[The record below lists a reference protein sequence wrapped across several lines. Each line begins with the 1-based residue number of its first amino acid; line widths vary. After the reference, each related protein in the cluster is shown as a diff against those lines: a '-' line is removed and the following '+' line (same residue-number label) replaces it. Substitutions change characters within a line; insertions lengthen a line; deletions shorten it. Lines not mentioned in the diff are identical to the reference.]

1 MTSKLKK
8 IPGYLRELLFML
20 IFRPLGAIGRHIC
33 PSLRGLWLIS
43 ERGTDARDNGYRFYS
58 YLVSEHPEV
67 NARYVITPGSPDRP
81 LIDKLGGAVNYRS
94 PRHYIMYYAAD
105 ALISTHVQPAAPDK
119 VIYFRLAQH
128 GLHARGRQVY
138 LKHGIINNA
147 MDWLHYGSLYIDLFV
162 CGAKPEYDHVRSTFG
177 FPEGVVRYLG
187 LCRYDSL
194 QEPGSGERMIL
205 LMPTWRG
212 SGYPSGDAFY
222 DTEYCRSFRS
232 LLASPELARLLEESD
247 TRLVFYPH
255 IEMQRYIDCFRAG
268 SDRITI
274 ADAGSHDVQQ
284 LLRDCALLITDHSS
298 VFFDVAYL
306 GKPIIYYQF
315 DEEEFRSMHYREG
328 YFDCRRDGFGP
339 VCTDEAQL
347 LSALRG
353 CIVSGMMPDEEYK
366 RRAELFFPLRDKNNC
381 RRTYEAVCEITSD
394 GR

>member
-8 IPGYLRELLFML
+8 IPSYLRELLFML

-58 YLVSEHPEV
+58 YLVSEQPEV

-212 SGYPSGDAFY
+212 LRIPVGRCVLRYRVLPQLPARCSQVPS
-222 DTEYCRSFRS
+222 
-232 LLASPELARLLEESD
+232 
-247 TRLVFYPH
+247 
-255 IEMQRYIDCFRAG
+255 
-268 SDRITI
+268 
-274 ADAGSHDVQQ
+274 
-284 LLRDCALLITDHSS
+284 
-298 VFFDVAYL
+298 
-306 GKPIIYYQF
+306 
-315 DEEEFRSMHYREG
+315 
-328 YFDCRRDGFGP
+328 
-339 VCTDEAQL
+339 
-347 LSALRG
+347 LRG
-353 CIVSGMMPDEEYK
+353 CS
-366 RRAELFFPLRDKNNC
+366 RRATHALFSIRISRCSGISTASERAPTVLRSPMPAATMFSSC
-381 RRTYEAVCEITSD
+381 CATVRC
-394 GR
+394 

>member
-8 IPGYLRELLFML
+8 IPSYLRELLFML

-147 MDWLHYGSLYIDLFV
+147 MDWLHYGSL
-162 CGAKPEYDHVRSTFG
+162 
-177 FPEGVVRYLG
+177 
-187 LCRYDSL
+187 
-194 QEPGSGERMIL
+194 
-205 LMPTWRG
+205 
-212 SGYPSGDAFY
+212 
-222 DTEYCRSFRS
+222 
-232 LLASPELARLLEESD
+232 
-247 TRLVFYPH
+247 
-255 IEMQRYIDCFRAG
+255 
-268 SDRITI
+268 
-274 ADAGSHDVQQ
+274 
-284 LLRDCALLITDHSS
+284 
-298 VFFDVAYL
+298 
-306 GKPIIYYQF
+306 
-315 DEEEFRSMHYREG
+315 
-328 YFDCRRDGFGP
+328 
-339 VCTDEAQL
+339 
-347 LSALRG
+347 
-353 CIVSGMMPDEEYK
+353 
-366 RRAELFFPLRDKNNC
+366 
-381 RRTYEAVCEITSD
+381 
-394 GR
+394 